1 MKMFLKTTKLYI
13 KAALK
18 SLCILGV
25 LCAFTTAPA
34 HLSASKVGHF
44 FNQVGDTFKN
54 LTKLGKKGLS
64 QLQHQIDHTMKDTMH
79 KIKHGMTKAAYKTG
93 DIAKD
98 AAHGVKV
105 AAKATAK
112 GLKTA
117 AEYTYHHRDDI
128 GHGLETA
135 WNKTGDFVNSPQF
148 QAGMQIAEIAA
159 PMVAG

>member
-1 MKMFLKTTKLYI
+1 MK
-13 KAALK
+13 AVLK

-25 LCAFTTAPA
+25 LCAFTTAPTS
-34 HLSASKVGHF
+34 LSASKVSHF
-44 FNQVGDTFKN
+44 FNRMGDAFKD

-64 QLQHQIDHTMKDTMH
+64 QIQHQINHNMKDAMH

-117 AEYTYHHRDDI
+117 AEYTYHHRGDI

-135 WNKTGDFVNSPQF
+135 WNKTGEFVSTPQF
-148 QAGMQIAEIAA
+148 QTVMQMAEIVGPMAA
-159 PMVAG
+159 A